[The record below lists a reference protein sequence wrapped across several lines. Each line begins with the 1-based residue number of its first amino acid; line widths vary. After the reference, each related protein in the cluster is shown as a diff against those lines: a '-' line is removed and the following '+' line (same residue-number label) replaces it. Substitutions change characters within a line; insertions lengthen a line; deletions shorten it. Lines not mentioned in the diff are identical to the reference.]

1 MFLENLTRRICLENY
16 NSSGGDGLYVMSE
29 SDVAAYLAEHPRMT
43 GVLFTALLSLTQAQ
57 TAMAAHGSSCG
68 GP

>member
-1 MFLENLTRRICLENY
+1 
-16 NSSGGDGLYVMSE
+16 MSE